1 MPQAPGAP
9 DAPTMLLRLSVP
21 AGDGFQVVAVDL
33 AVKVAEYVGCA
44 PPDVSKVVALLESL
58 AATVAPGAHDA
69 SGPSGPE
76 VTFEFHQHY
85 DELRIEAS
93 CEGRTSEARHPLP
106 AAT

>member
-1 MPQAPGAP
+1 MV
-9 DAPTMLLRLSVP
+9 LRLSVP
-21 AGDGFQVVAVDL
+21 VADGFRAVAVDL

-58 AATVAPGAHDA
+58 AATVAKDA
-69 SGPSGPE
+69 SGSD
-76 VTFEFHQHY
+76 VTFEFHQQD
-85 DELRIEAS
+85 DELRIEAR